1 MHYRM
6 NEVENDEHS
15 ESNDGGCQSHCGH
28 LCGRMK
34 KDARRNCACG
44 VFGTIKRKRKRTAL
58 AVWIAAAEAFYFV
71 AENNGK
77 VCGFISGGKNRAAHG
92 KEEDI
97 RHLFIE
103 RSTEK
108 KGTEQSSSKH

>member
-1 MHYRM
+1 M
-6 NEVENDEHS
+6 
-15 ESNDGGCQSHCGH
+15 
-28 LCGRMK
+28 
-34 KDARRNCACG
+34 
-44 VFGTIKRKRKRTAL
+44 

-92 KEEDI
+92 KEADI

-108 KGTEQSSSKH
+108 KGTEQSSSKR